1 MNFFEL
7 DKSTQNDLFSKLL
20 TSFDADKVYHLLLDD
35 RWDGWKPT
43 TAFDV
48 YRSVDE
54 SYRSLMKNYIQYGHH
69 YICDVDIYCS
79 SGGKRVGVY
88 NNNILYV
95 LFDWEQVSH
104 DLGYKDIDD
113 TQVSSQININDYLRI
128 NKINKIKEVI
138 S

>member
-1 MNFFEL
+1 MDFFKL
-7 DKSTQNDLFSKLL
+7 DKKTQNNIFSKLL
-20 TSFDADKVYHLLLDD
+20 TSFDVNKVYHLLLDD
-35 RWDGWKPT
+35 KWDGWKPN

-54 SYRSLMKNYIQYGHH
+54 SYRSLVKDYERYQHQYINE
-69 YICDVDIYCS
+69 IEVYCA

-88 NNNILYV
+88 NNILYV
-95 LFDWEQVSH
+95 IFDWEQISH
-104 DLGYKDIDD
+104 RLGYKDIIDVQVS
-113 TQVSSQININDYLRI
+113 TQVNVTNYLRM